1 DCADS
6 AEQLLDGNMVASAF
20 YEKYK
25 AENEAEA
32 EFGVY
37 KVLDGSELGW
47 TLFDVNGDLDCE
59 ADAVSRVLQN
69 IKFTRT
75 QISGTCVVATTA
87 TRKPLASASLSFQLV
102 NSRWQKC
109 IAAVP
114 CQPDTQGSAGCVG
127 QLQECEAR
135 EDQAFK
141 IDKQF
146 GIEFL
151 QNRGA
156 TMEITAVPNVMPIF
170 WAVPDRGTYLGWLGF
185 EGLLEGGGPGQLF
198 PPSAVATV
206 SSADGNG
213 LTYDV
218 QRNPDTLP
226 WDQGVPE
233 TLEATWY
240 KGSAVQGN
248 DINCVCEPGTVMQR
262 FNKSRDFVQ
271 FLCVEVPN
279 LGACTEE
286 TSVQQTI
293 DGSTSQI
300 DVDCGKDGGLQAIQ
314 AEIDSK
320 SRWTNFRF
328 RCCQITANPVRM
340 TKFGSGRVPPDPA
353 EQGIYDAVARDDF
366 GRPRYNGYDWS
377 GRALGTLNH
386 NADTGQWCVSDF
398 ATPECVSS
406 DLVNPLDQ
414 QLGGENWQVVPVSD
428 FDAKFEA
435 VGAKLPKRFQSK
447 RKVPPQLTFAAEDC
461 KKLCVSK
468 FGEILERRPSTQ
480 FCVTASIF
488 CDYGCRNGTAL
499 LLL

>member
-1 DCADS
+1 MQQYSCQS
-6 AEQLLDGNMVASAF
+6 AV
-20 YEKYK
+20 
-25 AENEAEA
+25 ENE
-32 EFGVY
+32 
-37 KVLDGSELGW
+37 
-47 TLFDVNGDLDCE
+47 
-59 ADAVSRVLQN
+59 
-69 IKFTRT
+69 
-75 QISGTCVVATTA
+75 
-87 TRKPLASASLSFQLV
+87 
-102 NSRWQKC
+102 
-109 IAAVP
+109 
-114 CQPDTQGSAGCVG
+114 
-127 QLQECEAR
+127 ECEAR

-141 IDKQF
+141 IDKPSS
-146 GIEFL
+146 IEFL

-185 EGLLEGGGPGQLF
+185 LGLLEGGGPGQLF

-300 DVDCGKDGGLQAIQ
+300 DVDCGKDRGLQAIQ

-414 QLGGENWQVVPVSD
+414 QLGGENWQAP
-428 FDAKFEA
+428 A
-435 VGAKLPKRFQSK
+435 VPKRMKQRLIGSW
-447 RKVPPQLTFAAEDC
+447 LFADSF
-461 KKLCVSK
+461 L
-468 FGEILERRPSTQ
+468 RPYT
-480 FCVTASIF
+480 
-488 CDYGCRNGTAL
+488 RL
-499 LLL
+499 L